1 MIISTGNNFGAE
13 HIEFKEFFSENMV
26 ILNGRFSF
34 DHTKPEYLNAKVL
47 EIYVPDLPMK
57 RSLDTAVFMLYD
69 NQIGR
74 MGTIVKSWIKDKT
87 TICLENFDVPER
99 FGNREF
105 WFTCAY
111 LPMGQRNTFEVEGQ
125 VDLKLENFSWS
136 QREEYACAIVREKW
150 AYVCFVIEGF
160 YQSEANVPYSIDLTN
175 FPTDIVADVPY
186 VVQTTNKSGWGSH
199 IVSCTISDGKFN
211 NPGNSEQLLKDA
223 SSSFVKVF
231 IVK

>member
-57 RSLDTAVFMLYD
+57 RSLETAVFMLYD

-150 AYVCFVIEGF
+150 AYISFVIEGF

>member
-1 MIISTGNNFGAE
+1 
-13 HIEFKEFFSENMV
+13 MV

-57 RSLDTAVFMLYD
+57 RSLETAVFMLYD

-150 AYVCFVIEGF
+150 AYISFVIEGF

>member
-57 RSLDTAVFMLYD
+57 RSLETAVFMLYD

-150 AYVCFVIEGF
+150 AYICFVIEGF

-186 VVQTTNKSGWGSH
+186 VVHTTNKSGWGSH

>member
-57 RSLDTAVFMLYD
+57 RSLETAVFLLFD

-74 MGTIVKSWIKDKT
+74 MGTIVKSWIKDKN
-87 TICLENFDVPER
+87 TICLENFEEPER

-125 VDLKLENFSWS
+125 VDLMLENFSWS

-150 AYVCFVIEGF
+150 AYICFVIEGF

>member
-47 EIYVPDLPMK
+47 EIYVTELPMK
-57 RSLDTAVFMLYD
+57 RSLETAVFMLYD

-150 AYVCFVIEGF
+150 AYICFVIEGF

>member
-13 HIEFKEFFSENMV
+13 HIEFKEFFSESMV

-57 RSLDTAVFMLYD
+57 RSLETAVFMLYD

>member
-150 AYVCFVIEGF
+150 AYICFVIEGF
-160 YQSEANVPYSIDLTN
+160 YQSEANIPYSIDLTN

>member
-150 AYVCFVIEGF
+150 AYICFVIEGF
-160 YQSEANVPYSIDLTN
+160 YQSEANIPYSIDLTN

-211 NPGNSEQLLKDA
+211 NPGNSEQLVKDA

>member
-1 MIISTGNNFGAE
+1 MIIATGNNFGAG
-13 HIEFKEFFSENMV
+13 HIEFKEYLSDNMV

-34 DHTKPEYLNAKVL
+34 DHASEEYLAAKTL
-47 EIYVPDLPMK
+47 EIYVPELPMK
-57 RSLDTAVFMLYD
+57 RSLETAVFMLFN
-69 NQIGR
+69 NQYGR
-74 MGTIVKSWIKDKT
+74 MGTIVKSWIKNKT
-87 TICLENFDVPER
+87 TICLEKYDVNDR

-125 VDLKLENFSWS
+125 VDLQLANMPWN
-136 QREEYACAIVREKW
+136 QREEYACSIVREKW
-150 AYVCFVIEGF
+150 AYICFVVEGF
-160 YQSEANVPYSIDLTN
+160 YNSEADVPYTIDLAN
-175 FPTDIVADVPY
+175 FPTDVVGDVPY

-199 IVSCTISDGKFN
+199 IVTCTISDGKFN

-231 IVK
+231 IVR

>member
-57 RSLDTAVFMLYD
+57 RSLEIAVFMLYD

>member
-150 AYVCFVIEGF
+150 AYICFVIEGF

-175 FPTDIVADVPY
+175 FPTDIVTDVPY

>member
-1 MIISTGNNFGAE
+1 MIISTGNNFGAGY
-13 HIEFKEFFSENMV
+13 IEFKEFVSENMV

-34 DHTKPEYLNAKVL
+34 DHTAAEYINAKVL
-47 EIYVPDLPMK
+47 EIYVPELPMK
-57 RSLDTAVFMLYD
+57 RSLETAVFMVFD

-74 MGTIVKSWIKDKT
+74 MGTIVKSWIKDKN
-87 TICLENFDVPER
+87 TICLENFEEPER

-105 WFTCAY
+105 WFACAY

-150 AYVCFVIEGF
+150 AYICFVIEGF

>member
-13 HIEFKEFFSENMV
+13 HIEFKEFFSENML

-57 RSLDTAVFMLYD
+57 RSLETAVFMLYD

>member
-57 RSLDTAVFMLYD
+57 RSLETAVFMLYD

-105 WFTCAY
+105 WFTCVY

>member
-13 HIEFKEFFSENMV
+13 HIEFKEFFSENIV

-150 AYVCFVIEGF
+150 AYICFVIEGF
-160 YQSEANVPYSIDLTN
+160 YQSEANIPYSIDLTN

>member
-57 RSLDTAVFMLYD
+57 RSLETAVFMLYD

-111 LPMGQRNTFEVEGQ
+111 LPMGQRNTFEVEGL

-150 AYVCFVIEGF
+150 AYICFVIEGF
-160 YQSEANVPYSIDLTN
+160 YQSEANVPYSIDRTN

>member
-1 MIISTGNNFGAE
+1 M
-13 HIEFKEFFSENMV
+13 
-26 ILNGRFSF
+26 
-34 DHTKPEYLNAKVL
+34 
-47 EIYVPDLPMK
+47 
-57 RSLDTAVFMLYD
+57 
-69 NQIGR
+69 
-74 MGTIVKSWIKDKT
+74 
-87 TICLENFDVPER
+87 
-99 FGNREF
+99 
-105 WFTCAY
+105 
-111 LPMGQRNTFEVEGQ
+111 
-125 VDLKLENFSWS
+125 
-136 QREEYACAIVREKW
+136 
-150 AYVCFVIEGF
+150 IEGF

>member
-13 HIEFKEFFSENMV
+13 HIEFKEFFSENIV

-57 RSLDTAVFMLYD
+57 RSLETAVFMLYD

>member
-1 MIISTGNNFGAE
+1 
-13 HIEFKEFFSENMV
+13 
-26 ILNGRFSF
+26 
-34 DHTKPEYLNAKVL
+34 
-47 EIYVPDLPMK
+47 
-57 RSLDTAVFMLYD
+57 
-69 NQIGR
+69 

>member
-1 MIISTGNNFGAE
+1 MMISTGNNFGAG
-13 HIEFKEFFSENMV
+13 HIEFKEFVSENMV

-34 DHTKPEYLNAKVL
+34 NYTSEEYVNAKVL
-47 EIYVPDLPMK
+47 EVYVPELPMK
-57 RSLDTAVFMLYD
+57 RSLETAVFMLFD
-69 NQIGR
+69 NEYGR
-74 MGTIVKSWIKDKT
+74 MGTIVKSWIKNKT
-87 TICLENFDVPER
+87 TICLEKYDVNKR

-125 VDLKLENFSWS
+125 VDLILENMPWS
-136 QREEYACAIVREKW
+136 QREEYACAVDREKW
-150 AYVCFVIEGF
+150 AYICFVVEGF
-160 YQSEANVPYSIDLTN
+160 YKSEANVPYTIDLTN
-175 FPTDIVADVPY
+175 FPVDIVANVPY

-199 IVSCTISDGKFN
+199 IVDCTISDGKFN

>member
-1 MIISTGNNFGAE
+1 
-13 HIEFKEFFSENMV
+13 MV

-34 DHTKPEYLNAKVL
+34 DHTKEEYNEAKVL
-47 EIYVPDLPMK
+47 EIYVPELPMK
-57 RSLDTAVFMLYD
+57 RSLETAIFEIFD

-74 MGTIVKSWIKDKT
+74 MGTIVKSWIKNKT
-87 TICLENFDVPER
+87 TICVEKYDVPER
-99 FGNREF
+99 YGNREF

-125 VDLKLENFSWS
+125 VDLRLENMPWN
-136 QREEYACAIVREKW
+136 QREEYACSIVRDKW
-150 AYVCFVIEGF
+150 AYICFVVDGF
-160 YQSEANVPYSIDLTN
+160 YNSEAGVTYTIDLAN

-211 NPGNSEQLLKDA
+211 NPGNSEQVVKDA
-223 SSSFVKVF
+223 STSFVKVF
-231 IVK
+231 IVR